1 MRLSISALGKTIFE
15 VSLSDNLKEGTT
27 NIDIR
32 TRQNNGV
39 ATPPEETAPADPA
52 PDNVAQA
59 QAPAQGIAAPGQA
72 GGDAA
77 NQVAEQQA
85 APPPPQRRLKITV
98 AAEQD
103 SDEDKEYLDKM
114 RGWLMAVATLF
125 VNMAFQALL
134 HPPDWLNTGWYS
146 RNLPQ
151 LGSKA
156 GAPLAAPAPSSPDVT
171 RGKLLRAELY
181 LLCNLATF
189 GTALALAQVL
199 LWETSKPRRTMR
211 VVRTMMPFLS
221 LFLAGTFALGTSDNW
236 TRPLIVLG
244 GVVLYAAVAVLGT
257 LGKLNKAL
265 SVVLGCLW
273 KLISRCFVKLFGL
286 CYCSDNLWPF
296 CRSAPPLPDTH
307 EA

>member
-103 SDEDKEYLDKM
+103 SDEDKEYEYLDKM

-125 VNMAFQALL
+125 VNMAFQAQL
-134 HPPDWLNTGWYS
+134 HPPDWFNTGWYS
-146 RNLPQ
+146 GSPPKR
-151 LGSKA
+151 GSKA
-156 GAPLAAPAPSSPDVT
+156 GAPLAAPAPSSPDVH
-171 RGKLLRAELY
+171 
-181 LLCNLATF
+181 
-189 GTALALAQVL
+189 
-199 LWETSKPRRTMR
+199 SP
-211 VVRTMMPFLS
+211 
-221 LFLAGTFALGTSDNW
+221 
-236 TRPLIVLG
+236 
-244 GVVLYAAVAVLGT
+244 
-257 LGKLNKAL
+257 
-265 SVVLGCLW
+265 
-273 KLISRCFVKLFGL
+273 
-286 CYCSDNLWPF
+286 
-296 CRSAPPLPDTH
+296 
-307 EA
+307 